1 MSDQERESVDQ
12 GDQRGVVKIFGKK
25 QSEAPKRV
33 IFAAKHDTQLTSPSP
48 VAEEPTPMEPPATA
62 MEPAG
67 PVNETFVEEEVLPE
81 LEELE
86 ERSDPDAP
94 PLMANIVELPENK
107 VELPE
112 ELQALLIQVEPEE
125 TLKLEHPLEAK
136 VRELAELANS
146 LPPIPDENGEKSDA
160 GEDWLLLEGEP
171 SRDIAMLLD
180 GKVREF
186 HFLGYEHV
194 TSKQIWSYFQQLRK
208 RRPQNLHEL
217 VNAILSLQPQ
227 AVMNYDLQAAYRHV
241 DESLEDIL
249 NDLK

>member
-1 MSDQERESVDQ
+1 MADQERESLDQ
-12 GDQRGVVKIFGKK
+12 GNHHGVVKIFGKK

-33 IFAAKHDTQLTSPSP
+33 IFAAKLDTQLISPSLA
-48 VAEEPTPMEPPATA
+48 AEEPMPMEPPATA

-67 PVNETFVEEEVLPE
+67 PANETFIEEEVLPE

-86 ERSDPDAP
+86 ERSNPDAP
-94 PLMANIVELPENK
+94 PLMANFVELPSNK

-112 ELQALLIQVEPEE
+112 ELQAVLNEVEPAE
-125 TLKLEHPLEAK
+125 TIKLEHPLEAK

-146 LPPIPDENGEKSDA
+146 IPPIPDEDWEKSDT
-160 GEDWLLLEGEP
+160 GEEWLLLEGDP
-171 SRDIAMLLD
+171 NRDIAILLE

-227 AVMNYDLQAAYRHV
+227 AVMNYDLQAAYRNV
-241 DESLEDIL
+241 NESLEDIL